1 MALIR
6 CTNCGE
12 RLDALARFC
21 GACGAAIKDP
31 NLDRAIGN
39 RYVLRE
45 RIASGSLGIVYRAE
59 QLATGRKLA
68 IKMLPADASEDPA
81 IVARFRREGD
91 VLCRLRS
98 PHTVTTFEVDQQPD
112 GSLYIAMELSTGI
125 SLADLLKKEG
135 PLEWP
140 RALRIMAQLCDSLAE
155 AHDAGIIHRDLKPS
169 NVLVEQRAG
178 RDFVKVLDFGLAKLV
193 KTSVNL
199 SPVGQHI
206 GDIEVSSPE
215 QLKQQPLDGR
225 SDLYALGVIGFTM
238 MTGRHPFADERSYG
252 GLVAA
257 HLQRPAPLASSIKPD
272 LPPDVDEIVARLL
285 VKDPDQRYPSATALA
300 GTINVLLSMRPPEEG
315 ATLVEP
321 SLPIEEDLTALGP
334 IPTDKER
341 S

>member
-1 MALIR
+1 MALIS
-6 CTNCGE
+6 CTRCGE
-12 RLDALARFC
+12 RLDAVAKFC
-21 GACGAAIKDP
+21 GACGAEIKDP

-45 RIASGSLGIVYRAE
+45 RIVSGSIGIVYRAE

-68 IKMLPADASEDPA
+68 IKMLPADAYNDPQV
-81 IVARFRREGD
+81 VARFRREGE
-91 VLCRLRS
+91 VLCKLRS
-98 PHTVTTFEVDQQPD
+98 PHTVTTFEVDQQAD

-125 SLADLLKKEG
+125 SLAELLKREG
-135 PLEWP
+135 RFEWP
-140 RALRIMAQLCDSLAE
+140 RALRIMAQLCDSLGE
-155 AHDAGIIHRDLKPS
+155 AHDAGIIHRDLKPA
-169 NVLVEQRAG
+169 NVLIEQRPNQQ
-178 RDFVKVLDFGLAKLV
+178 RDFVKVLDFGLAKLM

-238 MTGRHPFADERSYG
+238 MTGQHPFADERSYG

-257 HLQRPAPLASSIKPD
+257 HIQRSAPRATAIRRD
-272 LPPDVDEIVARLL
+272 LPADVDEILMRLL
-285 VKDPDQRYPSATALA
+285 AKSPDQRYPSATALA
-300 GTINVLLSMRPPEEG
+300 GTIGVILSMQPPEQG

-321 SLPIEEDLTALGP
+321 APPIGEEDTSLGP
-334 IPTDKER
+334 MPEPE
-341 S
+341 

>member
-12 RLDALARFC
+12 RLDALAKFC
-21 GACGAAIKDP
+21 GACGTAIHDP
-31 NLDRAIGN
+31 NLDRAIGK

-68 IKMLPADASEDPA
+68 IKMLSADASNDA
-81 IVARFRREGD
+81 GIVARFRREAD

-98 PHTVTTFEVDQQPD
+98 PHTVTTFEVDSQPD
-112 GSLYIAMELSTGI
+112 GSLYIVMELSPGI
-125 SLADLLKKEG
+125 PLAQVLKQEG
-135 PLEWP
+135 PLEWT

-155 AHDAGIIHRDLKPS
+155 AHEAGIIHRDLKPS
-169 NVLVEQRAG
+169 NVLIEKRANH
-178 RDFVKVLDFGLAKLV
+178 RDFVKVLDFGLAKLM

-199 SPVGQHI
+199 SPVGQHV

-225 SDLYALGVIGFTM
+225 SDLYALGVVGFAM

-257 HLQRPAPLASSIKPD
+257 HLQRPSPLASSINKD
-272 LPPDVDEIVARLL
+272 LSSDVDHILARLL
-285 VKDPDQRYPSATALA
+285 AKNPDQRYPTAAALA
-300 GTINVLLSMRPPEEG
+300 GTIEVLLNAQPPSEG
-315 ATLVEP
+315 ATLIEP
-321 SLPIEEDLTALGP
+321 SLPIEEENTALGP
-334 IPTDKER
+334 APDDKDT
-341 S
+341 

>member
-21 GACGAAIKDP
+21 GACGVAIKDP
-31 NLDRAIGN
+31 NLDRAIGR
-39 RYVLRE
+39 RYVLKE

-59 QLATGRKLA
+59 QLQTGRKLA
-68 IKMLPADASEDPA
+68 IKMLPADAYDDPA
-81 IVARFRREGD
+81 IVARFRREGE
-91 VLCRLRS
+91 VLCKLRS

-112 GSLYIAMELSTGI
+112 GSLYIAMELSSGI
-125 SLADLLKKEG
+125 ALSDLLKKEG
-135 PLEWP
+135 PLEWS
-140 RALRIMAQLCDSLAE
+140 RALRIMAQLCDSLGE

-169 NVLVEQRAG
+169 NVLVEQRPNQ

-215 QLKQQPLDGR
+215 QLTQKPLDGR
-225 SDLYALGVIGFTM
+225 SDLYALGVVGFTM

-257 HLQRPAPLASSIKPD
+257 HIQRPAPRATSLRPD
-272 LPPDVDEIVARLL
+272 LPPDVDQIIALL
-285 VKDPDQRYPSATALA
+285 LEKDPDRRYPSATALA
-300 GTINVLLSMRPPEEG
+300 GTIGVLLNSLPPSEG
-315 ATLVEP
+315 ATLIEP
-321 SLPIEEDLTALGP
+321 SLPIGEEDTSLGP
-334 IPTDKER
+334 IPDK
-341 S
+341 